1 MMTKMNQAKTML
13 MSILSAAILLLG
25 LSACSA
31 GEFDNPVSNNPL
43 GSQVVG
49 MWYNVAYTEGNLPD
63 DWSHEGNAHYT
74 RVLHVLQL
82 DENGNGYACAM
93 WFDNED
99 NIPVYSTQ
107 GPIPMTY
114 TTKPDGR
121 IILNFDEKY
130 TEKEFADHFR
140 KLTLKYTDGII
151 SCHDGTTAFQMEMAG
166 SAMSGWILDMIDKFI
181 GGDGDDEIDYNIND
195 YTIDY
200 AGKQRIPITADNW
213 RQRGSIFIYV
223 GGTGSASIKDTH
235 GETGYEIVNMPWSDL
250 VDTNLPV
257 GFCDDITPENGW
269 EWAYN
274 LCGNRAIRNGNF
286 FALYNKYT
294 GILRFFY
301 YMPDLFEA
309 GPDHAWEVSLT
320 DDIAMR
326 SLWGYGLP
334 TTQTFK
340 DKSKNT
346 FCRGNFWS
354 DYVTPYVKTMGMD
367 GAINASPGWWAFD
380 VDMSVYRP
388 DAIALENNS
397 ISLQMRSWATQS
409 LNLWSTMTATIE
421 GEIKQKVEQSKG
433 WSSVSWAKGAIL
445 GLQGAALLG
454 SGYFGYKATG
464 SDGLYKMLGSVA
476 GMLGCGG
483 AFAGLFGGAP
493 KPFEASVSLGMNG
506 TIDSQGTIS
515 SSEITTGVTSPTINL
530 SKFFSQNAPT
540 FGQGVWN
547 IKKNPVVY
555 VVDDMTIDWRRQD
568 MDTDKNFNN
577 IAYPEKMPSP
587 FGGQANIYPNNDSW
601 DWAKKPFQGMLCLFD
616 PSSIEVELNPNVF
629 PEGATYKVSAVCGV
643 RKGMKYGS
651 TDSYRSSMG
660 LQSSMNTYNNLDR
673 VNNHISNRSWRE
685 APFDG
690 LYGYEAKQ
698 TEGYITSTMF
708 DVEEYYLCN
717 NGAFGCGNSSY
728 LIEPMSLTGVMYISG
743 TSWNM
748 CNLAPYEVTV
758 ILTVSSDGKDYVYC
772 RTYLP
777 EYEHISFNQVA
788 DVCKQANDAD
798 RTHFTELYDSQ
809 VARMQAVNH
818 WMGTTPICDN
828 SIQTRYQLGGGMAF
842 DWTSESVT
850 GYSLIDGNPSTLW
863 GVKEGSRNYFKY
875 SYYDSKTGFPTAAH
889 YSNVSKAG
897 DWTCAWME
905 FHTLLSNEP
914 KSFTVM
920 CSKRTD
926 LIPRD
931 LRLFAKNRADGEWV
945 EIYKEENFNQRLKPQ
960 EGATVVCNIPANK
973 QGQYKY
979 YRVEC
984 SGSQGDYALAELTLN
999 YE

>member
-1 MMTKMNQAKTML
+1 MA
-13 MSILSAAILLLG
+13 LS
-25 LSACSA
+25 
-31 GEFDNPVSNNPL
+31 
-43 GSQVVG
+43 
-49 MWYNVAYTEGNLPD
+49 
-63 DWSHEGNAHYT
+63 
-74 RVLHVLQL
+74 
-82 DENGNGYACAM
+82 
-93 WFDNED
+93 
-99 NIPVYSTQ
+99 
-107 GPIPMTY
+107 
-114 TTKPDGR
+114 
-121 IILNFDEKY
+121 
-130 TEKEFADHFR
+130 
-140 KLTLKYTDGII
+140 TL
-151 SCHDGTTAFQMEMAG
+151 
-166 SAMSGWILDMIDKFI
+166 
-181 GGDGDDEIDYNIND
+181 
-195 YTIDY
+195 
-200 AGKQRIPITADNW
+200 
-213 RQRGSIFIYV
+213 
-223 GGTGSASIKDTH
+223 
-235 GETGYEIVNMPWSDL
+235 
-250 VDTNLPV
+250 
-257 GFCDDITPENGW
+257 
-269 EWAYN
+269 
-274 LCGNRAIRNGNF
+274 RA
-286 FALYNKYT
+286 
-294 GILRFFY
+294 
-301 YMPDLFEA
+301 
-309 GPDHAWEVSLT
+309 
-320 DDIAMR
+320 
-326 SLWGYGLP
+326 
-334 TTQTFK
+334 
-340 DKSKNT
+340 
-346 FCRGNFWS
+346 
-354 DYVTPYVKTMGMD
+354 
-367 GAINASPGWWAFD
+367 
-380 VDMSVYRP
+380 
-388 DAIALENNS
+388 
-397 ISLQMRSWATQS
+397 
-409 LNLWSTMTATIE
+409 
-421 GEIKQKVEQSKG
+421 
-433 WSSVSWAKGAIL
+433 
-445 GLQGAALLG
+445 
-454 SGYFGYKATG
+454 
-464 SDGLYKMLGSVA
+464 
-476 GMLGCGG
+476 
-483 AFAGLFGGAP
+483 
-493 KPFEASVSLGMNG
+493 
-506 TIDSQGTIS
+506 
-515 SSEITTGVTSPTINL
+515 EITTGVTSPTINL

-601 DWAKKPFQGMLCLFD
+601 DWAKEPFQGMLCLFD

-660 LQSSMNTYNNLDR
+660 LQGSMNTYNNLDR

-698 TEGYITSTMF
+698 TEGYYTGTTF
-708 DVEEYYLCN
+708 DVEEYGLCN
-717 NGAFGCGNSSY
+717 NGVFGRGTSSY
-728 LIEPMSLTGVMYISG
+728 LIEPMSLTGCLYLTG
-743 TSWNM
+743 TSWITCNM
-748 CNLAPYEVTV
+748 APYEVTV

-777 EYEHISFNQVA
+777 EYEYISFNQVA

-920 CSKRTD
+920 CSKRTGQ
-926 LIPRD
+926 IPRD